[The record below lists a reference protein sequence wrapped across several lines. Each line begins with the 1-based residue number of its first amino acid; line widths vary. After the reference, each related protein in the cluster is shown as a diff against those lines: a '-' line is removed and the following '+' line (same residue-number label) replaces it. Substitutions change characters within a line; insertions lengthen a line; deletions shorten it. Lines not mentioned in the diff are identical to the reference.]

1 MTGTVTTMGVNIGLN
16 IASDLIGRLL
26 MQIKDTSSAAHKVL
40 FAKRS
45 FREFSSNINKIEPIL
60 LELWQR
66 NIHGS
71 SNSLRVPLEDLQAQL
86 NNASKLINTYTS
98 GSWMYL
104 FLKCRF
110 LPDEMKEIT
119 QGIERS
125 LNALRIATL
134 DVSLEI
140 KEKTVALCETMRNA
154 EFQGEVGSES
164 LASEIEREMKE
175 MHSDSQQVLQLIVQV
190 ANAMG
195 VPTDQCFLQSE
206 IEVVRK
212 KKEDLENEK
221 QRAEAYMLN
230 QIQEFL
236 RRSGIVSAPFS
247 SPDDPSVA
255 PLHFCCPLDKTI
267 MENPVN
273 LESGIAYERSAIEKW
288 FESGNT
294 TCPVKKCELTSRHL
308 TPNHSLRELIQ
319 EWKENNAKF
328 RLENAAETL
337 LSSRGGDDEEIEAA
351 LVELCNL
358 CQERSSFHQ
367 IIEEKNLIP
376 KILDLTS
383 FHLESIHLKA
393 MECLCYFARQDSS
406 KEKIANSGG
415 IEAAVNHLTDETE
428 MKNLAVSL
436 LLELSKAPQ
445 LCQLIGKTQN
455 SIPLLI
461 SMLSGPHAE
470 KSKEVLM
477 NLSGVNANIIE
488 MAQMH
493 YYDPLVNQLIYGSVQ
508 TQLFLANELSKI
520 EHMDCGKAAET
531 DGGIIPPLVQMI
543 SENNPESMSVPLSAL
558 QNFSKM
564 EENCVCIL
572 DANTASLLFRLM
584 FLATLKIDLREH
596 AAEILANL
604 ARASSRGVK
613 IHRELRTLA
622 SEENINTILESL
634 SLVRPSLKVH
644 LLHILFSLASKSST
658 VMFRVRNAQVF
669 PVLLTLLCDP
679 NFDVRL
685 FVMKMLSCLAED
697 GGENELARNL
707 RETHIKDLVARISN
721 ADPEEERALSVG
733 ILCCLPKTDGRINNA
748 LLNAGALDV
757 IVDLLSSGEPS
768 ICKIRGGTLVENA
781 LGMLLHFTIPSN
793 LDVQIKVLELVTMP
807 LLVRF
812 LLTGSSLSKQ
822 RVATALKQISENAMS
837 TGIVVQPKSRIL
849 CYACGW
855 LASPDPEDICPVHR
869 RICDKEASSFCLVNA
884 GAVEP
889 LVKTLQEREWQAD
902 EAALDALS
910 TLLLHDDIWEAGL
923 IEIEKAKGVEPIV
936 QMLKLG
942 RPEAQEKAMLVLNK
956 IFQNSEYRNLYG
968 TAARFPLIDLMQQG
982 TGSTRR
988 RAVAILQLL
997 GEMPKDGDSGCMHSQ

>member
-1 MTGTVTTMGVNIGLN
+1 MTATLVSIGLN
-16 IASDLIGRLL
+16 IASDLIGKLL
-26 MQIKDTSSAAHKVL
+26 MQIKDTSTAAHKVL

-45 FREFSSNINKIEPIL
+45 FREFSSHINKIEPIL

-71 SNSLRVPLEDLQAQL
+71 SNSLRVPLVELQAQL

-125 LNALRIATL
+125 LNALKVATL

-195 VPTDQCFLQSE
+195 VPTDQCFLESE

-236 RRSGIVSAPFS
+236 GRSGIVSAPFS
-247 SPDDPSVA
+247 SPDYQSVA
-255 PLHFCCPLDKTI
+255 PLHFCCPLDNTI

-273 LESGIAYERSAIEKW
+273 LESGITYERSAIEKW

-294 TCPVKKCELTSRHL
+294 TCPVKKCELTTRHL
-308 TPNHSLRELIQ
+308 TPNHNLRELIQ

-337 LSSRGGDDEEIEAA
+337 VSSGGGDGEEIEAA

-358 CQERSSFHQ
+358 CQERSSFSQ
-367 IIEEKNLIP
+367 IVEDKNLIP
-376 KILDLTS
+376 RILALTS
-383 FHLESIHLKA
+383 FQLESIQLKS
-393 MECLCYFARQDSS
+393 MECLCYLARQDSS
-406 KEKIANSGG
+406 KEKIASSGG
-415 IEAAVNHLTDETE
+415 IEAAVNHLTCETE
-428 MKNLAVSL
+428 MKNLAISL
-436 LLELSKAPQ
+436 LSELSKAPQ

-470 KSKEVLM
+470 KSKEILM
-477 NLSGVNANIIE
+477 NLSGVDANIIE
-488 MAQMH
+488 MAEMH
-493 YYDPLVNQLIYGSVQ
+493 YYDPLVHQLTQGSVQ
-508 TQLFLANELSKI
+508 TQSFLANELSKI
-520 EHMDCGKAAET
+520 ENMDCAKAAET
-531 DGGIIPPLVQMI
+531 DGGIIPPLLQMI

-558 QNFSKM
+558 QHFSRM

-572 DANTASLLFRLM
+572 DANAASLLFRLT
-584 FLATLKIDLREH
+584 FLASLKIDLREH

-622 SEENINTILESL
+622 SEENINTIIESL
-634 SLVRPSLKVH
+634 SLARPSLKVH
-644 LLHILFSLASKSST
+644 LLQILFSLASKSST
-658 VMFRVRNAQVF
+658 VMFHVRNAQVIQ
-669 PVLLTLLCDP
+669 VLLTLLCDP

-697 GGENELARNL
+697 GGEHELARNL
-707 RETHIKDLVARISN
+707 EETHIKDLVARISN
-721 ADPEEERALSVG
+721 ADQEEERALSVG
-733 ILCCLPKTDGRINNA
+733 ILCCLPKTDGRINSA
-748 LLNAGALDV
+748 LLEAGALNV

-768 ICKIRGGTLVENA
+768 NCKIRGGTLVENA
-781 LGMLLHFTIPSN
+781 LGMLLHFTSPSN
-793 LDVQIKVLELVTMP
+793 LDVQIKVLELGTMP

-822 RVATALKQISENAMS
+822 RVATALRQISEKAMD
-837 TGIVVQPKSRIL
+837 TGIVIQPKSRIL

-869 RICDKEASSFCLVNA
+869 RICDKEGSSFCLVNA

-923 IEIEKAKGVEPIV
+923 IQIEKAKGVEPIV
-936 QMLKLG
+936 QMLKYG
-942 RPEAQEKAMLVLNK
+942 RAEAQEKAMLVLNK
-956 IFQNSEYRNLYG
+956 IFQKSEYRNLYG

-982 TGSTRR
+982 TVSTRR
-988 RAVAILQLL
+988 RAVSILQLL